1 MIRFVTDRQA
11 VEPVVG
17 DLVAVMV
24 ERHQSY
30 AGGGRPRVYTFNM
43 GRVGMVISRTC
54 DYLHGTGMPR
64 YEVLW
69 STDGSNV
76 VSKHFALCDQPEAI
90 EAGFWEPRTGSM
102 APPLIH
108 PVEGQELQEGEENGI
123 SK

>member
-17 DLVAVMV
+17 NLVAIMV

-43 GRVGMVISRTC
+43 ERVGMVVSRRERC
-54 DYLHGTGMPR
+54 PPGAPR

-69 STDGSNV
+69 STDGSSV